1 MPANLFLIQHFHDLR
16 LHEGRNIG
24 VAVQESDGTVHLRL
38 GGQDA
43 TGEIDTRWLR
53 KFNLT
58 RSYYRQWRSF
68 LERSARSQSWDEVLQ
83 FQAGKPSN
91 IIARSVGVSLRET
104 SDWARFADSYYLEMV
119 DASTRDRESFSDRVR
134 RFLESA
140 HVGIRE
146 RVTLPGRWEDNG
158 EVQSLEFPFG
168 VEAREGL
175 KVIAP
180 IPLRHNHV
188 YAFKASVDAV
198 HRVNRQATFVA
209 ITSYDNS
216 DAETRRI
223 EDMLRPLEAGSFSV
237 NIEQTNA
244 KEALLDAL
252 SS

>member
-43 TGEIDTRWLR
+43 TGGIDTRWLR

-58 RSYYRQWRSF
+58 RSYYGQWRSF
-68 LERSARSQSWDEVLQ
+68 LERSARTRSWDEVLQ

-104 SDWARFADSYYLEMV
+104 DDWARFTDSYFVEMV
-119 DASTRDRESFSDRVR
+119 DSSTQGRESFNDRVR
-134 RFLESA
+134 RFLESTEL
-140 HVGIRE
+140 GIQE
-146 RVTLPGRWEDNG
+146 RVTLTGRWDDDG
-158 EVQSLEFPFG
+158 EVQALEFPFG
-168 VEAREGL
+168 VEARQGL

-180 IPLRHNHV
+180 IPLRHNQV

-198 HRVNRQATFVA
+198 HRVNKQAMFVA
-209 ITSYDNS
+209 ITSFNDS
-216 DAETRRI
+216 EAETRHV
-223 EDMLRPLEAGSFSV
+223 EDMLRPLEAGSFPV
-237 NIEQTNA
+237 NIEQPDA
-244 KEALLDAL
+244 KETLLEAL